1 MALVVVAHLVH
12 ARTWFLF
19 ENGDAFTTV
28 LLTRSLAAGQP
39 QDWAMSPVLFVP
51 ETAGYWLL
59 SLLGLSVRATLTLA
73 AVGNLVALYA
83 AVRVAAGARRARA
96 GRPVVGA
103 LTGFAFFCVLALL
116 DGGAHRAG
124 YQLPSMLASTT
135 YYSATVVAT
144 VLTLGLLRRAV
155 DRRDLRGRVGVTT
168 CVAIAAVAAVSTFSN
183 PLYAGWATVPAVLV
197 LVVLAVRTGALR
209 RVGLTLATV
218 LVGGTLVGLAA
229 RVPMSRWIVADGAD
243 YLRVRDWSA
252 SLAHYRDLAAQTTTS
267 ATGAAALVLTVGAW
281 LACAPLAWLA
291 LGRRGGV
298 PGRRAGTT
306 GAALLALVAL
316 VAPLVALVAA
326 VAAGSFPERYLQ
338 PWVFLPAVALTAA
351 PDLVRD
357 AVAHRP
363 RSSRASRA
371 APVVAGVALVT
382 LLVAAGSALPRLAPT
397 AASDADVR
405 CVSDWVDASGRTGAG
420 QFWTVRAP
428 KAELADPRRLVQVDR
443 RLGVYT
449 WLTNRTD
456 RAAGRVTFLV
466 DGPRTAPW
474 ALPNGARVADATRVD
489 CGAYTILD
497 LGGRALPLGPSSP

>member
-1 MALVVVAHLVH
+1 VSPGDPAPTTSAGTRGRWRVAGLEAGGAAAALAMALVVVAHLVH

-197 LVVLAVRTGALR
+197 LVVLAVRTGTLR
-209 RVGLTLATV
+209 RVGLCPP
-218 LVGGTLVGLAA
+218 GPGSPSA
-229 RVPMSRWIVADGAD
+229 RPPDPGPRSQE
-243 YLRVRDWSA
+243 A
-252 SLAHYRDLAAQTTTS
+252 SLTS
-267 ATGAAALVLTVGAW
+267 A
-281 LACAPLAWLA
+281 
-291 LGRRGGV
+291 
-298 PGRRAGTT
+298 
-306 GAALLALVAL
+306 
-316 VAPLVALVAA
+316 
-326 VAAGSFPERYLQ
+326 
-338 PWVFLPAVALTAA
+338 
-351 PDLVRD
+351 VRS
-357 AVAHRP
+357 RP
-363 RSSRASRA
+363 
-371 APVVAGVALVT
+371 
-382 LLVAAGSALPRLAPT
+382 
-397 AASDADVR
+397 
-405 CVSDWVDASGRTGAG
+405 
-420 QFWTVRAP
+420 
-428 KAELADPRRLVQVDR
+428 
-443 RLGVYT
+443 
-449 WLTNRTD
+449 
-456 RAAGRVTFLV
+456 
-466 DGPRTAPW
+466 
-474 ALPNGARVADATRVD
+474 
-489 CGAYTILD
+489 
-497 LGGRALPLGPSSP
+497 